1 MQRRKFEY
9 RHNIMGWEI
18 CYSKVDIG
26 KLQRDAE
33 DILVSLYCIMSLI
46 NQSEGYLEGVN
57 SVVSALG
64 ADIG

>member
-1 MQRRKFEY
+1 
-9 RHNIMGWEI
+9 MGWEI

-46 NQSEGYLEGVN
+46 NQGEEYLEGVN